1 MIRFPKLSVLGRS
14 CGERTTAVSGITFF
28 VAALVSAADVQATE
42 LRVVVDGIRGDK
54 AKIMVALHTPK
65 PNVKFPDSA
74 GTVAAQWRTAGIG
87 KLEFVFADLPP
98 GRFAV
103 AAYHDENDNDVLDVN
118 LIGIPK
124 EGYAFSQNA
133 RGFAGPPSF
142 DAAAVKISDED
153 GPSATS
159 ATLGY

>member
-1 MIRFPKLSVLGRS
+1 MIQFPKLSVPGRS
-14 CGERTTAVSGITFF
+14 GGGRTTAVSGIAFF
-28 VAALVSAADVQATE
+28 VVALVSAAGVQATE

-54 AKIMVALHTPK
+54 GKIMVALHA
-65 PNVKFPDSA
+65 PNPTVKFPDSA

-103 AAYHDENDNDVLDVN
+103 AAYHDENDNDILDVN

-142 DAAAVKISDED
+142 DAAAVEISGEH
-153 GPSATS
+153 GPKSTN

>member
-1 MIRFPKLSVLGRS
+1 MIRFPNLSALGRYDGWRATAVLGI
-14 CGERTTAVSGITFF
+14 AFY
-28 VAALVSAADVQATE
+28 VAAIAVAAAVQATE
-42 LRVVVDGIRGDK
+42 LRVAVDGIRGDK
-54 AKIMVALHTPK
+54 GKIMVALHTPK

-74 GTVAAQWRTAGIG
+74 GTVAAQWRTAGVG

-103 AAYHDENDNDVLDVN
+103 AVYHDENDNDVLDVN

-142 DAAAVKISDED
+142 DAAAVEISEVD
-153 GPSATS
+153 GPKATS